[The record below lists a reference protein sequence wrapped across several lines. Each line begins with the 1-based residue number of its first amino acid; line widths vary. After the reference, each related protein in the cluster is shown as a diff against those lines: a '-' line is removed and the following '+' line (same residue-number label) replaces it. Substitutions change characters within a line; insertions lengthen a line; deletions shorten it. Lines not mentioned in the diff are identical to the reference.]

1 MRAGRS
7 TRPKLLFWGQIGN
20 VTLVKFSNLEAP
32 TARRRQGIPN
42 TQSATVCLCFRCLGQ
57 AARGLHCDASVNMA
71 AFLPDHVEFNG
82 SLSLHFNGNRAL
94 ISLTARC
101 CGISMGIRCI
111 YYRPTSIS
119 MGSAVRICVQPVG
132 VWKCNAQV
140 LNSWRRTRCNSTAPR
155 RCKCSPGDRHSKSK
169 ALPGCIY
176 RGGAAQNKMLG
187 GIDCISTGSRCTGIA
202 RTPRA
207 RCASGASSLRPCDS
221 QVCRAGR
228 VVHVCGRGKGVV
240 AGAPPRRAR
249 GQAILTATT
258 NGGKPLATATTD
270 GNSCIGTHFA
280 E

>member
-82 SLSLHFNGNRAL
+82 SQSLHFNGNRAL

-132 VWKCNAQV
+132 VWKCNTQV
-140 LNSWRRTRCNSTAPR
+140 LNSWRRLAAIQ
-155 RCKCSPGDRHSKSK
+155 RH
-169 ALPGCIY
+169 
-176 RGGAAQNKMLG
+176 RG
-187 GIDCISTGSRCTGIA
+187 
-202 RTPRA
+202 
-207 RCASGASSLRPCDS
+207 
-221 QVCRAGR
+221 
-228 VVHVCGRGKGVV
+228 V
-240 AGAPPRRAR
+240 ANAAR
-249 GQAILTATT
+249 GTVTA
-258 NGGKPLATATTD
+258 NPRHCPVAFTAVGLHNTI
-270 GNSCIGTHFA
+270 C
-280 E
+280 